1 MNVSEHSPQL
11 PSSLEQREKSKRDL
25 NWHSVLARIAEHAIN
40 EPTVERLTATEPFE
54 AREDAERMH
63 TWVREAMT
71 LHTLGARLPIRRIN
85 PLDSVLP
92 TLQRGAVASGVE
104 LRDVT
109 LCLEQA
115 FALRGHVSS
124 HEAHAPNLRREL
136 DVAPSLTELAQR
148 LRAALNE
155 HGELYDGASEA
166 LRAARRELANSRD
179 ALRAEQAQLLRKYKD
194 HLAGAFFAEREGRL
208 VLPFRTDAGRVEGT
222 VLGSSGS
229 GNTLYVEPSEL
240 TAPNNRARIAEAR
253 VHQEETR
260 VLAELSALL
269 SPRVEEIRSAYE
281 VTLLADRIAACATWA
296 VRHDAHPIELA
307 EQPVL
312 RLVQMRHPLLLSS
325 RNDRSAPFEENEVI
339 ASDLE
344 LLLGQALILSGPN
357 AGGKTVALKCLG
369 LAALLARS
377 GLPVPC
383 SPESEIGWF
392 SEVVTDVGDDQS
404 ISRSLSTFSAHIT
417 NLAACLTASHPG
429 TLLLLDEIAGGTDP
443 EEGAALAVALLQ
455 AFTQAGAS
463 VATTTHYER
472 LKQLGAADDGT
483 FRNASVGFDLQQ
495 MKPTFRVTLGVP
507 GASSAL
513 AVAERYGIPSHVV
526 AAARAKL
533 PTSSH
538 DQQRLIQQLE
548 SELAR
553 ATAARESAE
562 ALLAEIERRK
572 EALEREREHALR
584 NDRQAL
590 ERLAAELT
598 REVQTARADLRRAKA
613 LLGTGTK
620 DAYREAEALV
630 SSAAQPITVD
640 GSLTR
645 ATAPSTARQERA
657 PEAQVLSP
665 GTLVRLL
672 NLNTDAVIVEAPTK
686 GQVRVSVNG
695 LKMSVPLAQVQL
707 AKVGAKPPQ
716 RRGKTS
722 SRNPARDHDA
732 SSSQGEALRTQHNTC
747 DLRGVRVDDGLVLV
761 DRFLDEMLRMRE
773 PAAFILHGH
782 GTGAMKSAVRSHLA
796 TSRVVR
802 HFEPA
807 PQDNG
812 GDAFTIAWL
821 R

>member
-1 MNVSEHSPQL
+1 MNVSEHSPTP
-11 PSSLEQREKSKRDL
+11 PSSLDQREKSKRDL
-25 NWHSVLARIAEHAIN
+25 NWQAVLARIAEHAIN
-40 EPTVERLTATEPFE
+40 EPTVQGLITTEPFE
-54 AREDAERMH
+54 SRKDAERMH
-63 TWVREAMT
+63 AWVREAMT
-71 LHTLGARLPIRRIN
+71 LHDLDARLPIRRIN

-92 TLQRGAVASGVE
+92 TLQRGAVASGAE
-104 LRDVT
+104 LRDVA

-115 FALRGHVSS
+115 LMLRTHAVN

-136 DVAPSLTELAQR
+136 DVAPSLTELVQR
-148 LRAALNE
+148 LRTALNE
-155 HGELYDGASEA
+155 HGELYDGASEG
-166 LRAARRELANSRD
+166 LSAARRELGNSRE
-179 ALRAEQAQLLRKYKD
+179 ALRAAQAQLLRKYKD

-208 VLPFRTDAGRVEGT
+208 VLPFRTDSGPFEGT

-229 GNTLYVEPSEL
+229 GNTLYVEPDEL

-253 VHQEETR
+253 VHQEETK
-260 VLAELSALL
+260 LLTELSTLL
-269 SPRVEEIRSAYE
+269 APRVEEIRNAYE
-281 VTLLADRIAACATWA
+281 VTLLADRVAACAIWA
-296 VRHDAHPIELA
+296 VLHDAHPVQLA

-312 RLVQMRHPLLLSS
+312 NLVQMRHPLLVS
-325 RNDRSAPFEENEVI
+325 RNDGRSADQENQVV
-339 ASDLE
+339 ASDLV
-344 LLLGQALILSGPN
+344 LLSGQALILSGPN

-383 SPESEIGWF
+383 APESEIGWF
-392 SEVVTDVGDDQS
+392 SDVVTDVGDDQS

-417 NLAACLTASHPG
+417 NLANCLTVSGAG

-455 AFTQAGAS
+455 AFTKSGAS

-472 LKQLGAADDGT
+472 LKQLGAAGDGT

-495 MKPTFRVTLGVP
+495 MRPTFRVTLGVP

-513 AVAERYGIPSHVV
+513 AVAERYGIPPDIV
-526 AAARAKL
+526 AAARAAL
-533 PTSSH
+533 PSSSH

-553 ATAARESAE
+553 TTAARESAE
-562 ALLAEIERRK
+562 ALLAETERRK
-572 EALEREREHALR
+572 EVLEREREHALR
-584 NDRQAL
+584 SDRQAL
-590 ERLAAELT
+590 ERLAVELT
-598 REVQTARADLRRAKA
+598 QEVQAARADLRRAKA

-630 SSAAQPITVD
+630 SSAAKPITVD

-645 ATAPSTARQERA
+645 ATAASASRNDRA
-657 PEAQVLSP
+657 PDAQLLAP
-665 GTLVRLL
+665 GTAVRLL
-672 NLNTDAVIVEAPTK
+672 NLNTDAVIAEVPSK
-686 GQVRVSVNG
+686 GQVRVSVGG
-695 LKMSVPLAQVQL
+695 LKMSVPLEQIQL
-707 AKVGAKPPQ
+707 AKGGAKSPQ
-716 RRGKTS
+716 R
-722 SRNPARDHDA
+722 SRNTSARNQTQYHD
-732 SSSQGEALRTQHNTC
+732 SSSSPGEAVRTQHNTC

-761 DRFLDEMLRMRE
+761 DQFLDEMLRMRE
-773 PAAFILHGH
+773 SAVFILHGH